1 MFMDCMFL
9 WRKVL
14 ITDSPPLSAIAP
26 SLEYFQQL
34 QVSKLLVFAKKGS
47 NDLI

>member
-1 MFMDCMFL
+1 ML
-9 WRKVL
+9 NVNGLHIYVKKNL

-34 QVSKLLVFAKKGS
+34 VLLEM
-47 NDLI
+47 